1 MQQKVK
7 EKIGKNVNMN
17 VIDMVSDN
25 DKEKTNLSLILGSFK
40 SNLILVVS

>member
-1 MQQKVK
+1 
-7 EKIGKNVNMN
+7 MN

>member
-1 MQQKVK
+1 LQQKVK